1 MSSPLMRRRLL
12 AAVAAAGLL
21 SGAAVAVQAPATAA
35 APGTP
40 TKTDTTTHTITLITG
55 DVVTVRG
62 SDGGAETVDVDRP
75 DGAPG
80 GVRLQRSG
88 DDLFVLPDEVL
99 PLLSANRLD
108 RRLFNVT
115 DLLEMGYDDAK
126 TSVVPVISTVPAGA
140 ARTAAPAVP
149 RGAKLVR
156 DLRTVGA
163 AALTVDKSQTR
174 PFWTALGEKT
184 GKLWL
189 DGRVT
194 ANLKDSVPQI
204 GAPEAWAAGYDGAG
218 VKVAVL
224 DTGIDA
230 THPDLA
236 DQIDDKVSFV
246 PGQDTAD
253 VNGHGTHVASTI
265 VGTGAA
271 SSGVNKGVAP
281 GADLIVGK
289 VLDNSGS
296 GLDSWVLAG
305 MQWAAESGADIV
317 SMSLSDP
324 TLSDGTD
331 PMAVAVD
338 TLSARYGTLFV
349 IAAGNSGPETIGTPS
364 SAASAL
370 TVGAVDKQDR
380 LAGFS
385 STGPLIRSGA
395 LKPDI
400 TAPGVAIN
408 AARSQQMTTGSG
420 LYRSISGT
428 SMATPHVSGAAA
440 ILAQRHPGWT
450 GPQLKEALMSSAKG
464 LTNYTPYQV
473 GTGRVDVAAAVRE
486 QVRATGSVFFG
497 NFDWPHEPTDEPVTE
512 QVTFTNTGTGAVTLN
527 LAATGPF
534 ELGAGSVT
542 VPAGGAAT
550 VGVSGDPTA
559 PGTGRYTGYLV
570 GTDAATGAAVTRTSL
585 GLIKEDERYDLTIK
599 LLGRD
604 GKPATATVLLK
615 KAGEFDPYYYTV
627 TGEQTLRMPPGTY
640 TVESVLQVPGERA
653 DSLGY
658 AILVDPETVIDGKAA
673 TVVLDASKARPLETG
688 TPQRTENRQRKV
700 DYGITYPGGDSFR
713 DAFLIPVRFD
723 DVYLSPTEQVEDVTF
738 TLVNRWRKGEPL
750 LSLSALGL
758 PPLDATVQPGS
769 TMEAGRDVLPLVYAG
784 TGTPGEYPDA
794 KGKAVVVTRSDA
806 ISAAD
811 RAAAAVAAGAK
822 LLLVVNDGAG
832 ILNEVVGAS
841 PIPVASVHRD
851 AGARLI
857 ELAKSG
863 RRHIATN
870 QVPYATYLYDLTRT
884 YTGKVPDRPLTYHPR
899 ATDLTRIDAHYY
911 NPTEPVQGSGGRYD
925 VTFVPALG
933 FAEREWHPSTRTEW
947 VTPGQVWSESHAQ
960 GTWTVSANR
969 NTYAKGATRLD
980 WFAPAIRPAFNRTF
994 AVQNSRYRDN
1004 MTINVQ
1010 AWTSSGDTLE
1020 YGGNLEW
1027 GSVPTNLKLYQ
1038 GDTLLHENKYSSSL
1052 QWKAVPPG
1060 TLPYHLVLDASRPAE
1075 KWRLSTRTHTEWDFV
1090 SSSNDSDRFEPM
1102 ALLQMEYRLDTD
1114 ERGDVPA
1121 GSTRKIR
1128 VKPIP
1133 QAGGGPDT
1141 GTVTSVG
1148 LEVSYDDGAT
1158 WQKATLR
1165 TDGGWWTSTLKLP
1178 RRPGGFL
1185 SVRATGATDA
1195 GFSINQEIIRAYGLR

>member
-35 APGTP
+35 SPGTP
-40 TKTDTTTHTITLITG
+40 TKTETTTATHTITLITG

-62 SDGGAETVDVDRP
+62 SETVDVERP

-88 DDLFVLPDEVL
+88 GDLFVLPDEVL
-99 PLLSANRLD
+99 PLLSADRLD

-126 TSVVPVISTVPAGA
+126 TGVVPVISTVPAGA

-174 PFWTALGEKT
+174 PFWTALGEKP

-189 DGRVT
+189 DGKVT
-194 ANLKDSVPQI
+194 ANLADSVPQI
-204 GAPEAWAAGYDGAG
+204 GAPEAWAAGYDGSG

-230 THPDLA
+230 THPDLV

-246 PGQDTAD
+246 PDQDTSD

-289 VLDNSGS
+289 VLDDSGS

-349 IAAGNSGPETIGTPS
+349 IASGNSGPETIGTPS

-370 TVGAVDKQDR
+370 TVGAVDKQDN
-380 LAGFS
+380 LAYFS

-400 TAPGVAIN
+400 TAPGVDIN
-408 AARSQQMTTGSG
+408 AARSQQMTSGSG

-450 GPQLKEALMSSAKG
+450 GPQLKEALMSSAKA
-464 LTNYTPYQV
+464 LPDYTPYEV
-473 GTGRVDVAAAVRE
+473 GTGRVDVAAAVDG

-497 NFDWPHEPTDEPVTE
+497 NFDWPHEPTDEPVTK
-512 QVTFTNTGTGAVTLN
+512 QVTFTNTGTTGVTLN

-534 ELGAGSVT
+534 ELGGTSVT
-542 VPAGGAAT
+542 VPAGGTAT
-550 VGVSGDPTA
+550 VPVSGDPTK

-570 GTDAATGAAVTRTSL
+570 GTDAASGAAVTRTSL
-585 GLIKEDERYDLTIK
+585 GLIKEDERYDLSVK
-599 LLGRD
+599 LIGRD
-604 GKPATATVLLK
+604 GRPATANVVIKQEGEYYPYVL
-615 KAGEFDPYYYTV
+615 TV

-640 TVESVLQVPGERA
+640 TVESFLEGRGERA

-658 AILVDPETVIDGKAA
+658 AILVDPETVLDGKSA
-673 TVVLDASKARPLETG
+673 TVVLDASKARLLDTT

-700 DYGITYPGGDSFR
+700 DYTVTYPSGDSFR
-713 DAFLIPVRFD
+713 DAFLIPTRFD
-723 DVYLSPTEQVEDVTF
+723 DVYVSPTEQVEDVTF
-738 TLVNRWRKGEPL
+738 TMVNRWRKGEPL
-750 LSLSALGL
+750 LTVSALGL
-758 PPLDATVQPGS
+758 PPLDVTVQPGS
-769 TMEAGRDVLPLVYAG
+769 TLDAGRDVLPLVYAG
-784 TGTPGEYPDA
+784 TGAPGEYPDT

-806 ISAAD
+806 ISAVD

-822 LLLVVNDGAG
+822 LLLVVNDGVG
-832 ILNEVVGAS
+832 TLNEVVGDS
-841 PIPVASVHRD
+841 PIPVATVHRD

-857 ELAKSG
+857 DLARSG
-863 RRHIATN
+863 RRHIAAH

-884 YTGKVPDRPLTYHPR
+884 YTGKVPNRPLTYHPR
-899 ATDLTRIDAHYY
+899 ATDLARIDARYL
-911 NPTEPVQGSGGRYD
+911 NPTEPVEGSGGRYD
-925 VTFVPALG
+925 VTFLPGLG
-933 FAEREWHPSTRTEW
+933 FPEREWHPSTRTEW
-947 VTPGQVWSESHAQ
+947 VTPGQDWAEVHAQ
-960 GTWTVSANR
+960 GTWTVSTNR
-969 NTYAKGATRLD
+969 HAYAKGATRLD
-980 WFAPAIRPAFNRTF
+980 WFAPAIRPAFSRTF
-994 AVQNSRYRDN
+994 AVQNSRYQDY

-1010 AWTSSGDTLE
+1010 AWTPSGDTLE

-1038 GDTLLHENKYSSSL
+1038 GGKLLHENTLSSSL
-1052 QWKAVPPG
+1052 QWKEVPSG

-1075 KWRLSTRTHTEWDFV
+1075 QWRLSTRTHTEWDFV
-1090 SSSNDSDRFEPM
+1090 SSSNDSDNFEPM

-1114 ERGDVPA
+1114 LHGDLRA
-1121 GSTRKIR
+1121 GGTQKIR

-1133 QAGGGPDT
+1133 QAGGGPGT

-1158 WQKATLR
+1158 WQRAALR
-1165 TDGGWWTSTLKLP
+1165 KDGGWWASTLKLP

-1185 SVRATGATDA
+1185 SVRASGATDA

>member
-1 MSSPLMRRRLL
+1 MRRRLL

-21 SGAAVAVQAPATAA
+21 SGGVAAVQEPATAA
-35 APGTP
+35 APRTP
-40 TKTDTTTHTITLITG
+40 TKTTTETTHTITLITG

-62 SDGGAETVDVDRP
+62 SDGGAGTVDVDRP

-99 PLLSANRLD
+99 PLLSADRLD

-115 DLLEMGYDDAK
+115 DLLAMGYDDAK
-126 TSVVPVISTVPAGA
+126 TTVVPVISTAPAGA
-140 ARTAAPAVP
+140 ARSVAPAVP

-156 DLRTVGA
+156 DLRAVGA
-163 AALTVDKSQTR
+163 AALTVDKKQTR
-174 PFWTALGEKT
+174 PFWTALGEKP

-189 DGRVT
+189 DGKVT
-194 ANLKDSVPQI
+194 ATLKDSVPQI

-218 VKVAVL
+218 VTVAVL

-236 DQIDDKVSFV
+236 GQIDEKVSFV
-246 PGQDTAD
+246 PEQDTSD

-271 SSGVNKGVAP
+271 SGGVDRGVAP

-305 MQWAAESGADIV
+305 MQWAAESGADVV

-338 TLSARYGTLFV
+338 TLSAKYGTLFV
-349 IAAGNSGPETIGTPS
+349 IASGNSGPESIGTPS

-380 LAGFS
+380 LASFS
-385 STGPLIRSGA
+385 STGPLVRSGA

-400 TAPGVAIN
+400 TAPGVNIN
-408 AARSQQMTTGSG
+408 AARSQQMTSGSG

-464 LTNYTPYQV
+464 LPGYTPYEV
-473 GTGRVDVAAAVRE
+473 GTGRVDVAAAVRDE
-486 QVRATGSVFFG
+486 VRATGSVFLG
-497 NFDWPHEPTDEPVTE
+497 NFDWPHEPSDAPVTKP
-512 QVTFTNTGTGAVTLN
+512 VTFTNTGTTDVTLN

-534 ELGAGSVT
+534 ELGAGSVA
-542 VPAGGAAT
+542 VPAGGTAT
-550 VGVSGDPTA
+550 VPVSGDPTK

-570 GTDAATGAAVTRTSL
+570 GTDATGAVVTRTSL
-585 GLIKEDERYDLTIK
+585 GLIKEDERYDLTVK
-599 LLGRD
+599 LVGRD
-604 GKPATATVLLK
+604 GRPATSSVVIKQEGEYYPYFLTV
-615 KAGEFDPYYYTV
+615 A
-627 TGEQTLRMPPGTY
+627 GEQTLRMPPGTY
-640 TVESVLQVPGERA
+640 TVESFLEGRGERA

-658 AILVDPETVIDGKAA
+658 VVLVDPETVLDGESA
-673 TVVLDASKARPLETG
+673 TVVLDASKARLLDTT

-700 DYGITYPGGDSFR
+700 DYTVTYPGGDSFR
-713 DAFLIPVRFD
+713 DAFLIPTRYD
-723 DVYLSPTEQVEDVTF
+723 DVYVSPTEQVEDVTF
-738 TLVNRWRKGEPL
+738 TMVHRWRKGEPL
-750 LSLSALGL
+750 LTVSALGL
-758 PPLDATVQPGS
+758 PPLDVTVQPGS
-769 TMEAGRDVLPLVYAG
+769 TLDAGRDILPLVYAG

-806 ISAAD
+806 ISAVD
-811 RAAAAVAAGAK
+811 RAAAAVAAGAE
-822 LLLVVNDGAG
+822 LLLVVNDGVG
-832 ILNEVVGAS
+832 ILNEVVGDS
-841 PIPVASVHRD
+841 PIPVATVHRD
-851 AGARLI
+851 AGARLVD
-857 ELAKSG
+857 LARSG

-870 QVPYATYLYDLTRT
+870 QVPYASYLYDLTRT
-884 YTGKVPDRPLTYHPR
+884 YPGKVPNRPLTYHPR
-899 ATDLTRIDAHYY
+899 ATDLARIDARYH
-911 NPTEPVQGSGGRYD
+911 NPTEPVEGSGGRYD
-925 VTFVPALG
+925 VTFVPGLG
-933 FAEREWHPSTRTEW
+933 FPEREWHPSTRTEW
-947 VTPGQVWSESHAQ
+947 VTPGQEWAEAHAQ
-960 GTWTVSANR
+960 GTWTVSTNR
-969 NTYAKGATRLD
+969 HAYAAGATRLN
-980 WFAPAIRPAFNRTF
+980 WFAPAIRPAFSRTF
-994 AVQNSRYRDN
+994 AVQNSRYQDN

-1010 AWTSSGDTLE
+1010 AWTPSGDTLE
-1020 YGGNLEW
+1020 HGGNLEW

-1038 GDTLLHENKYSSSL
+1038 GGTLLHENKLSSSL
-1052 QWKAVPPG
+1052 QWKQVPSG
-1060 TLPYHLVLDASRPAE
+1060 TLPYRLVLDASRPAE
-1075 KWRLSTRTHTEWDFV
+1075 EWRLSTRTHTEWDFV

-1114 ERGDVPA
+1114 PHGDVPA
-1121 GSTRKIR
+1121 GSTQRIR

-1141 GTVTSVG
+1141 GTVTSVT

-1165 TDGGWWTSTLKLP
+1165 KDGGWWSSTLKLP

-1195 GFSINQEIIRAYGLR
+1195 GFGINQEIIRAYGFR